1 MSGKGFLQRFA
12 KLVHEATAELLATRS
27 LAHHPASF
35 AARRS
40 QKLRA
45 EFIVTDGVIVTV
57 SPLVN
62 HLMFVI
68 LSPSAFLTSST
79 KQYYTGL
86 TKEH

>member
-1 MSGKGFLQRFA
+1 MPAWLKALDKMIFCVCPWFLA
-12 KLVHEATAELLATRS
+12 
-27 LAHHPASF
+27 PI
-35 AARRS
+35 
-40 QKLRA
+40 
-45 EFIVTDGVIVTV
+45 FIVTDGVIVPV